1 MSSTLTIQDSGFF
14 VDSGLFEPVRVLE
27 FVSGRTLPSPVYFY
41 QSGRGVIISE
51 DFAKDFEL
59 SHKEI
64 IGPSVQVYTA
74 YSLRLKQ
81 PFSVIRPNFLRGGVA
96 TYATLEDIECCIS
109 VQIDGGDGL
118 LVNNGYPST
127 FLVLGKGGQDFFVQV
142 SLLKWGKTGSCWHI
156 GHKRASDDKEFAI
169 GSRFILPRYVRTLTI

>member
-1 MSSTLTIQDSGFF
+1 MSSTLTTQDSGLF
-14 VDSGLFEPVRVLE
+14 VDRGLFEPVFSLE
-27 FVSGRTLPSPVYFY
+27 FVSGRTLPSLADFY
-41 QSGRGVIISE
+41 QSGRGVVVDE

-59 SHKEI
+59 SRKPI
-64 IGPSVQVYTA
+64 DNPPAQVYTA
-74 YSLRLKQ
+74 YSLRLKR
-81 PFSVIRPNFLRGGVA
+81 PFSVIRPNILRGVA

-142 SLLKWGKTGSCWHI
+142 SWLKWGNTGSCWHI
-156 GHKRASDDKEFAI
+156 GHKRASDDEEFAI
-169 GSRFILPRYVRTLTI
+169 GSRFISLRYVRTTTI